1 MGLDA
6 KTWQMI
12 GVGIWETIYMV
23 AISTAIGY
31 VIGLPLGILLVT
43 TKSDGI
49 HPIPV
54 LNAIVGFIIN
64 ILRSIPFIILL
75 ILVMPITRSLIGT
88 TIGAPAVIPPLTLC
102 AAPYIARVVEGELS
116 EVDSGVIE
124 AAKSMGASD
133 WQIIWKVLLPEAKP
147 SLILGA
153 ALVLTTVVGY
163 SCMSGFVGGGGL
175 GDIAVRYGYYRY
187 QFAIMMVAV
196 VFLVVLVQVI
206 QMAGNHL
213 AAKTDR
219 RIR

>member
-1 MGLDA
+1 MSLDA
-6 KTWQMI
+6 TVWAMI

-23 AISTAIGY
+23 LISTIIGY
-31 VIGLPLGILLVT
+31 VIGLPFGVLLVT

-54 LNAIVGFIIN
+54 LNAVVGFIIN
-64 ILRSIPFIILL
+64 ILRSVPFIILL
-75 ILVMPITRSLIGT
+75 LLALPLTRAIIGT
-88 TIGAPAVIPPLTLC
+88 TLGAKAVIPALTIS

-116 EVDSGVIE
+116 EVDNGVIE

-133 WQIIWKVLLPEAKP
+133 WQIIFKVLLPEAKP

-187 QFAIMMVAV
+187 EAGIMFVAV
-196 VFLVVLVQVI
+196 VFLVILVQLI
-206 QMAGNHL
+206 QMLGNKL
-213 AAKTDR
+213 STKVDK